1 MRNFTIATIL
11 GITATTTGMMLVAT
25 PANAA
30 DLLFNIGTLP
40 DTSNTFSTGILPDPN
55 AIVSYLFTLDSNSTV
70 TFQSYSW
77 GGGTNAAGAAIAPG
91 GFDPLLTLFDDTTGG
106 YIIDQPDTFGTSNLD
121 FQLVQDLAA
130 GNYRAV
136 ISAAGNFANAVD
148 PSGNFSD
155 GFSRSAAVADFV
167 NVTSEYAFNIKVTK
181 KPATTVPEPSDLIGT
196 VVAGFTVVMLRRRL
210 SSSKQVR
217 NK

>member
-11 GITATTTGMMLVAT
+11 GIAATTTGMMLAAT
-25 PANAA
+25 PTNAA
-30 DLLFNIGTLP
+30 DLSFNIGTLP
-40 DTSNTFSTGILPDPN
+40 DTSNTFSTGILPTPN
-55 AIVSYLFTLDSNSTV
+55 AIVSYLFTLDSDSAV

-77 GGGTNAAGAAIAPG
+77 GGGTNAAGNAIASG
-91 GFDPLLTLFDDTTGG
+91 GFDPLLTLFNGTNGA
-106 YIIDQPDTFGTSNLD
+106 YILDQDNTFGTSNLD
-121 FQLVQDLAA
+121 FKLSQDLAA

-136 ISAAGNFANAVD
+136 ISVSGNYANATG
-148 PSGNFSD
+148 PTGNFSQ
-155 GFSRSAAVADFV
+155 GFTRGATDADFA
-167 NVTSEYAFNIKVTK
+167 NVTSAYAFEIKVAK

-210 SSSKQVR
+210 SSSKQEI

>member
-11 GITATTTGMMLVAT
+11 GITATTTGMVLVAM

-30 DLLFNIGTLP
+30 DLSFTLGTLP
-40 DTSNTFSTGILPDPN
+40 DASNTFRTGILTDPN

-77 GGGTNAAGAAIAPG
+77 GGGTNAAGNAIASG
-91 GFDPLLTLFDDTTGG
+91 GFDPLLTLFNGTTGG

-136 ISAAGNFANAVD
+136 ISASGNFANAVD

-155 GFSRSAAVADFV
+155 DFTRGATDADFV
-167 NVTSEYAFNIKVTK
+167 NVTSAYAFDIKVAK
-181 KPATTVPEPSDLIGT
+181 KPATTVPEPSDLVGT

-210 SSSKQVR
+210 SSSK
-217 NK
+217 K